1 MKTVLAAL
9 LIAASSLAQ
18 EVSTNKPATLDV
30 TTPQPR
36 ITAPPAATSLGRAR
50 PRLFNQE
57 PRYRKSGVLA
67 GWKKGDKPVK
77 ILSLRN
83 PPDPERD
90 GENLREDLPTATRRG
105 IKLFSIDF

>member
-1 MKTVLAAL
+1 MKTFLAAL
-9 LIAASSLAQ
+9 LIAANSFAQ
-18 EVSTNKPATLDV
+18 EASTNKPAMLDV
-30 TTPQPR
+30 TSPQPR
-36 ITAPPAATSLGRAR
+36 IAAPAAPANLGRAR
-50 PRLFNQE
+50 PRLFDQE